1 MNDYKYTRM
10 LAYGE
15 REWEW
20 RFRVKQDKKHK
31 SKSPGALCGPVMM
44 MPKTE
49 SILHTQGWQQHSVY
63 KIVKLVAS
71 VKSLRFFN

>member
-20 RFRVKQDKKHK
+20 RFWVKQDKKHK
-31 SKSPGALCGPVMM
+31 SKCPGPCVD
-44 MPKTE
+44 
-49 SILHTQGWQQHSVY
+49 Q
-63 KIVKLVAS
+63 
-71 VKSLRFFN
+71 